1 MLRVTS
7 AVKHHPAGVNFCF
20 AKMINFL
27 PGRYQKVCQCRLRAF
42 RYTQILVKC
51 KKDALVSVNLSE
63 LYSNQRTLFGRGS
76 LDKLVP
82 LLAARSQ
89 PTLLFC
95 GQSFLQGA
103 AYERI
108 KADLNAQIIGY
119 EIVSHEASPAEIDG
133 WVARWRGH
141 VDRVVAIGGGSVLD
155 AAKAFSA
162 MMQHPLPTARYLE
175 KVGDSTVQPVT
186 LPLIAI
192 PTTAGTGS
200 EVTQNAVVTDQRDIQ
215 IKASLRHPVFV
226 PEVAILDPDLLKGAP
241 DHVLAT
247 CGIDAFTHLFEA
259 YLSAKG
265 NLFTQQ
271 LAVTGLRQFI
281 QAWPALNSEES
292 AGDAARES
300 MMMASW
306 LGGVALSS
314 AGLGVIHG
322 IAGELGAIKPFHHG
336 EVCGRLLFPFLEL
349 LADSDHPLQQTL
361 MSALHGQLFSEA
373 TDSPAQFLK
382 TWLQQQAILPF
393 WQEGPTLT
401 GEEVKWILARA
412 NSKNSLVN
420 YSREQMET
428 MIAQAWRITA

>member
-1 MLRVTS
+1 M
-7 AVKHHPAGVNFCF
+7 
-20 AKMINFL
+20 
-27 PGRYQKVCQCRLRAF
+27 RYQKVCQSRRPAF
-42 RYTQILVKC
+42 RYTQILAKC
-51 KKDALVSVNLSE
+51 KKDALVSENLSE

-82 LLAARSQ
+82 LLAVRPQ

-103 AYERI
+103 AYARL
-108 KADLNAQIIGY
+108 KAGLNDHIIGY

-162 MMQHPLPTARYLE
+162 MVQHPLPTARYLE
-175 KVGDSTVQPVT
+175 KVGDTAVQPIT

-226 PEVAILDPDLLKGAP
+226 PEVAILDADLLKGAP
-241 DHVLAT
+241 DRVLAT

-259 YLSAKG
+259 YLSGKG
-265 NLFTQQ
+265 NLFTRQMA
-271 LAVTGLRQFI
+271 LTGLRQFV
-281 QAWPALNSEES
+281 QAWPALNREDA
-292 AGDAARES
+292 AGDAAREA

-306 LGGVALSS
+306 LGGVSLSS

-336 EVCGRLLFPFLEL
+336 EVCGRLLFPFLDL
-349 LADSDHPLQQTL
+349 LSDSEQPLQRKL
-361 MSALHGQLFSEA
+361 MAELHPQLFSET

-382 TWLQQQAILPF
+382 QWLQQQAITPF
-393 WQEGPTLT
+393 WQDGPSLSRA
-401 GEEVKWILARA
+401 EVEWILARA

-420 YSREQMET
+420 YSREQMQM
-428 MIAQAWRITA
+428 MIAQAWQITA

>member
-1 MLRVTS
+1 MS
-7 AVKHHPAGVNFCF
+7 E
-20 AKMINFL
+20 
-27 PGRYQKVCQCRLRAF
+27 
-42 RYTQILVKC
+42 
-51 KKDALVSVNLSE
+51 NLSE

-82 LLAARSQ
+82 LLAVRPQ

-103 AYERI
+103 AYARL
-108 KADLNAQIIGY
+108 KAGLNDHIIGY
-119 EIVSHEASPAEIDG
+119 ETVSHEASPAEIDG

-162 MMQHPLPTARYLE
+162 MVQHPLPTARYLE
-175 KVGDSTVQPVT
+175 KVGDTAVQPIT

-226 PEVAILDPDLLKGAP
+226 PEVAILDADLLKGAP
-241 DHVLAT
+241 DRVLAT

-259 YLSAKG
+259 YLSGKG
-265 NLFTQQ
+265 NLFTRQ
-271 LAVTGLRQFI
+271 LALTGLRQFV
-281 QAWPALNSEES
+281 QAWPALNREDA
-292 AGDAARES
+292 AGDAAREA

-306 LGGVALSS
+306 LGGVSLSS

-336 EVCGRLLFPFLEL
+336 EVCGRLLFPFLDL
-349 LADSDHPLQQTL
+349 LSDSEQPLQRKL
-361 MSALHGQLFSEA
+361 MAELHPQLFSET

-382 TWLQQQAILPF
+382 QWLQQQAITPF
-393 WQEGPTLT
+393 WQDGPSLSRA
-401 GEEVKWILARA
+401 EVEWILARA

-420 YSREQMET
+420 YSREQMQM
-428 MIAQAWRITA
+428 MIAQAWQITA

>member
-1 MLRVTS
+1 MS
-7 AVKHHPAGVNFCF
+7 E
-20 AKMINFL
+20 
-27 PGRYQKVCQCRLRAF
+27 
-42 RYTQILVKC
+42 
-51 KKDALVSVNLSE
+51 NLSE

-82 LLAARSQ
+82 LLAVRPQ

-103 AYERI
+103 AYARL
-108 KADLNAQIIGY
+108 KAGLNDHIIGY

-162 MMQHPLPTARYLE
+162 MVQHPLPTARYLE
-175 KVGDSTVQPVT
+175 KVGDTAVQPIT

-226 PEVAILDPDLLKGAP
+226 PEVAILDADLLKGAP
-241 DHVLAT
+241 DRVLAT

-259 YLSAKG
+259 YLSGKG
-265 NLFTQQ
+265 NLFTRQ
-271 LAVTGLRQFI
+271 LALTGLRQFV
-281 QAWPALNSEES
+281 QAWPALNREDA
-292 AGDAARES
+292 AGDAAREA

-306 LGGVALSS
+306 LGGVSLSS

-336 EVCGRLLFPFLEL
+336 EVCGRLLFPFLDL
-349 LADSDHPLQQTL
+349 LSDSEQPLQRKL
-361 MSALHGQLFSEA
+361 MAELHPQLFSET

-382 TWLQQQAILPF
+382 QWLQQQAITPF
-393 WQEGPTLT
+393 WQDGPSLSRA
-401 GEEVKWILARA
+401 EVEWILARA

-420 YSREQMET
+420 YSREQMQM
-428 MIAQAWRITA
+428 MIAQAWEITA

>member
-1 MLRVTS
+1 M
-7 AVKHHPAGVNFCF
+7 
-20 AKMINFL
+20 
-27 PGRYQKVCQCRLRAF
+27 RYQKVCQSRRLAF
-42 RYTQILVKC
+42 RYTQILAKC
-51 KKDALVSVNLSE
+51 KKDALVSENLSE

-82 LLAARSQ
+82 LLAARPQ

-95 GQSFLQGA
+95 GQSFLQGP
-103 AYERI
+103 AYARL
-108 KADLNAQIIGY
+108 KAGLNDHIIGY

-162 MMQHPLPTARYLE
+162 MVQHPLPTARYLE
-175 KVGDSTVQPVT
+175 KVGDNAVQPIT

-226 PEVAILDPDLLKGAP
+226 PEVAILDADLLKGAP
-241 DHVLAT
+241 DRVLAT

-259 YLSAKG
+259 YLSGKG
-265 NLFTQQ
+265 NLFTRQ
-271 LAVTGLRQFI
+271 LALTGLRQFV
-281 QAWPALNSEES
+281 QAWPALNREDA
-292 AGDAARES
+292 AGDAAREA

-306 LGGVALSS
+306 LGGVSLSS

-336 EVCGRLLFPFLEL
+336 EVCGRLLFPFLDL
-349 LADSDHPLQQTL
+349 LSDSEQPLQRKL
-361 MSALHGQLFSEA
+361 MAELHPQLFSET

-382 TWLQQQAILPF
+382 QWLQQQAITPF
-393 WQEGPTLT
+393 WQDGPSLSRA
-401 GEEVKWILARA
+401 EVEWILARA

-420 YSREQMET
+420 YSREQMQM
-428 MIAQAWRITA
+428 MIAQAWPITA

>member
-1 MLRVTS
+1 M
-7 AVKHHPAGVNFCF
+7 
-20 AKMINFL
+20 
-27 PGRYQKVCQCRLRAF
+27 RYQKVCQSRRLAF
-42 RYTQILVKC
+42 RYTQILAKC
-51 KKDALVSVNLSE
+51 KKDALVSENLSE

-95 GQSFLQGA
+95 GQSFLQGP
-103 AYERI
+103 AYARL
-108 KADLNAQIIGY
+108 KAGLNDHIIGY

-162 MMQHPLPTARYLE
+162 MVQHPLPTARYLE
-175 KVGDSTVQPVT
+175 KVGDTAVQPIT

-226 PEVAILDPDLLKGAP
+226 PEVAILDADLLKGAP
-241 DHVLAT
+241 DRVLAT

-259 YLSAKG
+259 YLSGKG
-265 NLFTQQ
+265 SLFTRQ
-271 LAVTGLRQFI
+271 LALTGLRQFV
-281 QAWPALNSEES
+281 QAWPALNREDA
-292 AGDAARES
+292 AGDAAREA

-306 LGGVALSS
+306 LGGVSLSS

-336 EVCGRLLFPFLEL
+336 EVCGRLLFPFLDL
-349 LADSDHPLQQTL
+349 LSDSEQPLQRKL
-361 MSALHGQLFSEA
+361 MVELHPQLFSET

-382 TWLQQQAILPF
+382 QWLQQQAITPF
-393 WQEGPTLT
+393 WQDGPSLSRA
-401 GEEVKWILARA
+401 EVEWILARA

-420 YSREQMET
+420 YSREQMQM
-428 MIAQAWRITA
+428 MIAQAWEITA

>member
-1 MLRVTS
+1 MS
-7 AVKHHPAGVNFCF
+7 E
-20 AKMINFL
+20 
-27 PGRYQKVCQCRLRAF
+27 
-42 RYTQILVKC
+42 
-51 KKDALVSVNLSE
+51 NLSE

-82 LLAARSQ
+82 LLAARPQ

-103 AYERI
+103 AYARL
-108 KADLNAQIIGY
+108 KAGLNDHIIGY

-162 MMQHPLPTARYLE
+162 MVQHPLPTARYLE
-175 KVGDSTVQPVT
+175 KVGDTAVQPIT

-226 PEVAILDPDLLKGAP
+226 PEVAILDADLLKGAP
-241 DHVLAT
+241 DRVLAT

-259 YLSAKG
+259 YLSGKG
-265 NLFTQQ
+265 NLFTRQ
-271 LAVTGLRQFI
+271 LALTGLRQFV
-281 QAWPALNSEES
+281 QAWPALNREDA
-292 AGDAARES
+292 AGDAAREA

-306 LGGVALSS
+306 LGGVSLSS

-336 EVCGRLLFPFLEL
+336 EVCGRLLFPFLDL
-349 LADSDHPLQQTL
+349 LSDSEQPLQRKL
-361 MSALHGQLFSEA
+361 MAELHPQLFSET

-382 TWLQQQAILPF
+382 QWLQQQAITPF
-393 WQEGPTLT
+393 WQNGPSLSRA
-401 GEEVKWILARA
+401 EVEWILARA

-420 YSREQMET
+420 YSREQMQM
-428 MIAQAWRITA
+428 MIAQAWQITA

>member
-1 MLRVTS
+1 M
-7 AVKHHPAGVNFCF
+7 
-20 AKMINFL
+20 
-27 PGRYQKVCQCRLRAF
+27 RYQKVCQSRRLAF
-42 RYTQILVKC
+42 RYTQILAKC
-51 KKDALVSVNLSE
+51 KKDALVSENLSE

-95 GQSFLQGA
+95 GQSFLQGP
-103 AYERI
+103 AYARL
-108 KADLNAQIIGY
+108 KAGLNDHIIGY

-162 MMQHPLPTARYLE
+162 MVQHPLPTARYLE
-175 KVGDSTVQPVT
+175 KVGDTAVQPIT

-226 PEVAILDPDLLKGAP
+226 PEVAILDADLLKGAP
-241 DHVLAT
+241 DRVLAT

-259 YLSAKG
+259 YLSGKG
-265 NLFTQQ
+265 NLFTRQ
-271 LAVTGLRQFI
+271 LALTGLRQFV
-281 QAWPALNSEES
+281 QAWADLNREDA
-292 AGDAARES
+292 AGDAAREA

-306 LGGVALSS
+306 LGGVSLSS

-336 EVCGRLLFPFLEL
+336 EVCGRLLFPFLDL
-349 LADSDHPLQQTL
+349 LSDSEQPLQRKL
-361 MSALHGQLFSEA
+361 MAELHPQLFSET

-382 TWLQQQAILPF
+382 QWLQQQAITPF
-393 WQEGPTLT
+393 WQDGPSLSRA
-401 GEEVKWILARA
+401 EVEWILARA

-420 YSREQMET
+420 YSREQMQM
-428 MIAQAWRITA
+428 MIAQAWEITA

>member
-1 MLRVTS
+1 M
-7 AVKHHPAGVNFCF
+7 
-20 AKMINFL
+20 
-27 PGRYQKVCQCRLRAF
+27 RYQKVCQSRRLAF
-42 RYTQILVKC
+42 RYTQILAKC
-51 KKDALVSVNLSE
+51 KKDALVSENLSE

-95 GQSFLQGA
+95 GQSFLQGP
-103 AYERI
+103 AYARL
-108 KADLNAQIIGY
+108 KAGLNDHIIGY

-162 MMQHPLPTARYLE
+162 MVQHPLPTARYLE
-175 KVGDSTVQPVT
+175 KVGDTAVQPIT

-226 PEVAILDPDLLKGAP
+226 PEVAILDADLLKGAP
-241 DHVLAT
+241 DRVLAT

-259 YLSAKG
+259 YLSGKG
-265 NLFTQQ
+265 NLFTRQMA
-271 LAVTGLRQFI
+271 LTGLRQFV
-281 QAWPALNSEES
+281 QAWPALNREDA
-292 AGDAARES
+292 AGDAAREA

-306 LGGVALSS
+306 LGGVSLSS

-336 EVCGRLLFPFLEL
+336 EVCGRLLFPFLDL
-349 LADSDHPLQQTL
+349 LSDSEQPLQRKL
-361 MSALHGQLFSEA
+361 MAELHPQLFSET

-382 TWLQQQAILPF
+382 QWLQQQAITPF
-393 WQEGPTLT
+393 WQDGPSLSRA
-401 GEEVKWILARA
+401 EVEWILARA
-412 NSKNSLVN
+412 NIKNSLVN
-420 YSREQMET
+420 YSREQMQM
-428 MIAQAWRITA
+428 MIAQAWEITA

>member
-1 MLRVTS
+1 M
-7 AVKHHPAGVNFCF
+7 
-20 AKMINFL
+20 
-27 PGRYQKVCQCRLRAF
+27 RYQKVCQSRRPAF
-42 RYTQILVKC
+42 RYTQILAKC
-51 KKDALVSVNLSE
+51 KKDALVSENLSE

-82 LLAARSQ
+82 LLAVRPQ

-103 AYERI
+103 AYARL
-108 KADLNAQIIGY
+108 KAGLNDHIIGY

-162 MMQHPLPTARYLE
+162 MVQHPLPTARYLE
-175 KVGDSTVQPVT
+175 KVGDTAVQPIT

-226 PEVAILDPDLLKGAP
+226 PEVAILDADLLKGAP
-241 DHVLAT
+241 DRVLAT

-259 YLSAKG
+259 YLSGKG
-265 NLFTQQ
+265 NLFTRQMA
-271 LAVTGLRQFI
+271 LTGLRQFV
-281 QAWPALNSEES
+281 QAWPALNREDA
-292 AGDAARES
+292 AGDAAREA

-306 LGGVALSS
+306 LGGVSLSS

-336 EVCGRLLFPFLEL
+336 EVCGRLLFPFLDL
-349 LADSDHPLQQTL
+349 LSDSEQPLQRKL
-361 MSALHGQLFSEA
+361 MAELHPQLFSET

-382 TWLQQQAILPF
+382 QWLQQQAIIPF
-393 WQEGPTLT
+393 WQDGPSLSRA
-401 GEEVKWILARA
+401 EVEWILARA

-420 YSREQMET
+420 YSREQMQM
-428 MIAQAWRITA
+428 MIAQAWQITA

>member
-1 MLRVTS
+1 M
-7 AVKHHPAGVNFCF
+7 
-20 AKMINFL
+20 
-27 PGRYQKVCQCRLRAF
+27 RYQKVCQSRRLAF
-42 RYTQILVKC
+42 RYTQILAKC
-51 KKDALVSVNLSE
+51 KKDALVSENLSE

-82 LLAARSQ
+82 LLAARPQ

-95 GQSFLQGA
+95 GQSFLQGP
-103 AYERI
+103 AYARL
-108 KADLNAQIIGY
+108 KAGLNDHIIGY

-162 MMQHPLPTARYLE
+162 MVQHPLPTARYLE
-175 KVGDSTVQPVT
+175 KVGDTAVQPIT

-226 PEVAILDPDLLKGAP
+226 PEVAILDADLLKGAP
-241 DHVLAT
+241 DRVLAT

-259 YLSAKG
+259 YLSGKG
-265 NLFTQQ
+265 NLFTRQ
-271 LAVTGLRQFI
+271 LALTGLRQFV
-281 QAWPALNSEES
+281 QAWPALNREDA
-292 AGDAARES
+292 AGDAAREA

-306 LGGVALSS
+306 LGGVSLSS

-336 EVCGRLLFPFLEL
+336 EVCGRLLFPFLDL
-349 LADSDHPLQQTL
+349 LSDSEQPLQRKL
-361 MSALHGQLFSEA
+361 MAELHPQLFSET

-382 TWLQQQAILPF
+382 QWLQQQAITPF
-393 WQEGPTLT
+393 WQDGPSLSRA
-401 GEEVKWILARA
+401 EVEWILARA

-420 YSREQMET
+420 YSREQMQM
-428 MIAQAWRITA
+428 MIAQAWQITA

>member
-1 MLRVTS
+1 MS
-7 AVKHHPAGVNFCF
+7 E
-20 AKMINFL
+20 
-27 PGRYQKVCQCRLRAF
+27 
-42 RYTQILVKC
+42 
-51 KKDALVSVNLSE
+51 NLSE

-95 GQSFLQGA
+95 GQSFLQGP
-103 AYERI
+103 AYARL
-108 KADLNAQIIGY
+108 KAGLNDHIIGY

-162 MMQHPLPTARYLE
+162 MVQHPLPTARYLE
-175 KVGDSTVQPVT
+175 KVGDTAVQPIT

-226 PEVAILDPDLLKGAP
+226 PEVAILDADLLKGAP
-241 DHVLAT
+241 DRVLAT

-259 YLSAKG
+259 YLSGKG
-265 NLFTQQ
+265 NLFTRQ
-271 LAVTGLRQFI
+271 LALTGLRQFV
-281 QAWPALNSEES
+281 QAWPALNREDA
-292 AGDAARES
+292 AGDAAREA

-306 LGGVALSS
+306 LGGVSLSS

-336 EVCGRLLFPFLEL
+336 EVCGRLLFPFLDL
-349 LADSDHPLQQTL
+349 LSDSEQPLQRKL
-361 MSALHGQLFSEA
+361 MAELHPQLFSET

-382 TWLQQQAILPF
+382 QWQQQQAITPF
-393 WQEGPTLT
+393 WQDGPSLSRA
-401 GEEVKWILARA
+401 EVEWILARA

-420 YSREQMET
+420 YSREQMQM
-428 MIAQAWRITA
+428 MIAQAWPITA

>member
-1 MLRVTS
+1 M
-7 AVKHHPAGVNFCF
+7 
-20 AKMINFL
+20 
-27 PGRYQKVCQCRLRAF
+27 RYQKVCQSRRLAF
-42 RYTQILVKC
+42 RYTQILAKC
-51 KKDALVSVNLSE
+51 KKDALVSENLSE

-82 LLAARSQ
+82 LLAVRSQ

-95 GQSFLQGA
+95 GQSFLQGP
-103 AYERI
+103 AYARL
-108 KADLNAQIIGY
+108 KAGLNDHIIGY

-162 MMQHPLPTARYLE
+162 MVQHPLPTARYLE
-175 KVGDSTVQPVT
+175 KVGDTAVQPIT

-226 PEVAILDPDLLKGAP
+226 PEVAILDADLLKGAP
-241 DHVLAT
+241 DRVLAT

-259 YLSAKG
+259 YLSGKG
-265 NLFTQQ
+265 NLFTRQMA
-271 LAVTGLRQFI
+271 LTGLRQFV
-281 QAWPALNSEES
+281 QAWPALNREDA
-292 AGDAARES
+292 AGDAAREA

-306 LGGVALSS
+306 LGGVSLSS

-336 EVCGRLLFPFLEL
+336 EVCGRLLFPFLDL
-349 LADSDHPLQQTL
+349 LSDSEQPLQRKL
-361 MSALHGQLFSEA
+361 MAELHPQLFSET

-382 TWLQQQAILPF
+382 QWLQQQAITPF
-393 WQEGPTLT
+393 WQDGPSLSRD
-401 GEEVKWILARA
+401 EVEWILARA

-420 YSREQMET
+420 YSREQMQM
-428 MIAQAWRITA
+428 MIAQAWQITA